1 MLFTENNKG
10 DDKGFTLPEKYKLLP
25 PSEQHIIIRSS
36 ILKFLDYAGRGT
48 ASEISAALGAGS
60 AITIKKQ
67 LQYLALTQQIYYDP
81 QSKDPI
87 YMRNGKLA
95 HPVFQKNFSVGITS
109 AYTIRTYSD
118 MMTGKYLI
126 LTEYSKSPLGELRT
140 KGAVKVDLVGLDRL
154 ISNLKEIRKVL
165 VENPELL
172 ESKLIL
178 EGEEEK

>member
-1 MLFTENNKG
+1 MVFTENNKG
-10 DDKGFTLPEKYKLLP
+10 DDKGFALPEKYKLLP
-25 PSEQHIIIRSS
+25 PLEQHIIIRSS
-36 ILKFLDYAGRGT
+36 ILKFLEYAGKGT
-48 ASEISAALGAGS
+48 AAEISAALGTGS
-60 AITIKKQ
+60 TITIKKQ

-81 QSKDPI
+81 RSKDPI

-118 MMTGKYLI
+118 LMTGKYLI
-126 LTEYSKSPLGELRT
+126 LTEYSKSPLGELKT
-140 KGAVKVDLVGLDRL
+140 KGAVKIDLIGLDRL
-154 ISNLKEIRKVL
+154 ISNLREIRKVL
-165 VENPELL
+165 AENPELL

>member
-1 MLFTENNKG
+1 MLYTENNKG
-10 DDKGFTLPEKYKLLP
+10 EDKGYALPEKYKLLP
-25 PSEQHIIIRSS
+25 PTEQHLIIRSA

-48 ASEISAALGAGS
+48 ASEIAAALGAGS
-60 AITIKKQ
+60 INTIKKQ

-95 HPVFQKNFSVGITS
+95 HPVFQKNFDVGVTS

-126 LTEYSKSPLGELRT
+126 LTEYSKSPLGELKT
-140 KGAVKVDLVGLDRL
+140 KGAVKIDLVGLDTL
-154 ISNLKEIRKVL
+154 IFARDL
-165 VENPELL
+165 
-172 ESKLIL
+172 
-178 EGEEEK
+178 